1 MGAFLSS
8 DLKLVSVTILCS
20 VSQFFPPSPSR
31 GAFSVVRRCVKKTST
46 QEYAAKIINTKK
58 LSARGECSPAWP
70 LPGVSP
76 RVMASSEDALGV
88 GVVHLALGEELGFQ
102 GGWKSKPR
110 KEFRG
115 KSAVL
120 R

>member
-1 MGAFLSS
+1 MEASLSS
-8 DLKLVSVTILCS
+8 DLKHVCVTLLCS

-70 LPGVSP
+70 LPGVLP
-76 RVMASSEDALGV
+76 GAMASSKDTPGV
-88 GVVHLALGEELGFQ
+88 GGCAF
-102 GGWKSKPR
+102 
-110 KEFRG
+110 
-115 KSAVL
+115 
-120 R
+120 